1 MNIGKQ
7 RNHVIDFIF
16 PISLFF
22 VFAVSSLVVILLA
35 ANIYQSTTRESI
47 DQDASRTILSYISE
61 KIHQGDFEG
70 GVSVDTLEDKP
81 CLLLE
86 EIINDTKY
94 CTYIYEY
101 QGHLKELYIKEGI
114 DPSLESGKDIL
125 EISAFQAEEVTDSL
139 FRFTITTKDGS
150 QDSIT
155 TGIKSR

>member
-1 MNIGKQ
+1 MIIGKQ

-70 GVSVDTLEDKP
+70 SVSIDTLEDKP

-86 EIINDTKY
+86 ETINDT
-94 CTYIYEY
+94 
-101 QGHLKELYIKEGI
+101 
-114 DPSLESGKDIL
+114 
-125 EISAFQAEEVTDSL
+125 
-139 FRFTITTKDGS
+139 
-150 QDSIT
+150 
-155 TGIKSR
+155 

>member
-1 MNIGKQ
+1 MIIGKQ

-81 CLLLE
+81 CLLF
-86 EIINDTKY
+86 NDTKY

-114 DPSLESGKDIL
+114 DPSFESGKDIL